1 MWGWGLGVK
10 GGALYFKFISQ
21 TINKH
26 ENCSVAGCHHYG
38 ALWKFFAANL
48 VAFCLL
54 FKVPL

>member
-1 MWGWGLGVK
+1 MCGGLGVK
-10 GGALYFKFISQ
+10 GDALYFKFISQ

-26 ENCSVAGCHHYG
+26 ENCSVVGCHYYG
-38 ALWKFFAANL
+38 DLWKFFAAKL